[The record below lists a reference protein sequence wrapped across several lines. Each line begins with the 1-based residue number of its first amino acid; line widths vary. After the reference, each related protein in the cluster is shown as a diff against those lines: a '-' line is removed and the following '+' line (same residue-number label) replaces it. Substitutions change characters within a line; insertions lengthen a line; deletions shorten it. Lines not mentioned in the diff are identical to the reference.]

1 MKELVNYYALH
12 GYMKP
17 KVDQYHL
24 RVLGCILKGKALKW
38 YQHTINYRVGEQWT
52 FEEAMVGLK
61 RYFVKD
67 GLRLSRDQC
76 PKR

>member
-1 MKELVNYYALH
+1 
-12 GYMKP
+12 MKP
-17 KVDQYHL
+17 EADQYCL

-67 GLRLSRDQC
+67 ASSQDAATKFDSMKQLSHTVLELR
-76 PKR
+76 